1 MIRQDQQNAT
11 VRDDASTWSSDTRIL
26 NAAIEVYN
34 ANPVLPL
41 PLSPVAETAGVSRA
55 LIYSHFNDQYHLLG
69 AMIEAQ
75 VAKVRA
81 PVLEAL
87 GRSTNVAETAQA
99 MGQVLFEQFV
109 QNGLLLA
116 NATQDDFLQNHLPVT
131 FKNFLANGLRRMSRI
146 AVREY
151 GFTNRQAI
159 AAILLLAVIPEQAAR
174 LVRNGQISE
183 AAGRRGVKRAIRIS
197 VDTFAAG

>member
-1 MIRQDQQNAT
+1 MLRQDQLNVAVGT
-11 VRDDASTWSSDTRIL
+11 DTSTSSSDTRIL
-26 NAAIEVYN
+26 NAAVGVYN

-41 PLSPVAETAGVSRA
+41 PLSPVAEAAGVSRA
-55 LIYSHFNDQYHLLG
+55 LIYSHFTDQYHLLG

-75 VAKVRA
+75 VAKVRE
-81 PVLEAL
+81 PVLDTL
-87 GRSTNVAETAQA
+87 GLSATVAETAQA
-99 MGQVLFEQFV
+99 MGHVLFDHFI

-116 NATQDDFLQNHLPVT
+116 NVTQDDFLQNHLPVT
-131 FKNFLANGLRRMSRI
+131 FQNFLANGLRRMSRI

-159 AAILLLAVIPEQAAR
+159 AAMLLLAVIPEQAAR